1 MKAFNKVAAQTVV
14 AANETLYVDYKEG
27 FVGYAMK
34 KADALCKCSN
44 LDDVMV
50 INQAGQLTVSKVSEK
65 AFFGKNLLYVA
76 LFNRA
81 NQTKNISA

>member
-1 MKAFNKVAAQTVV
+1 M
-14 AANETLYVDYKEG
+14 DYKEG

-34 KADALCKCSN
+34 KAEALCKCSN

-65 AFFGKNLLYVA
+65 AFFGKNALRCPFQSRSTKRKTFLLSLPRRKKGPHKLA
-76 LFNRA
+76 KHF
-81 NQTKNISA
+81 TIGK